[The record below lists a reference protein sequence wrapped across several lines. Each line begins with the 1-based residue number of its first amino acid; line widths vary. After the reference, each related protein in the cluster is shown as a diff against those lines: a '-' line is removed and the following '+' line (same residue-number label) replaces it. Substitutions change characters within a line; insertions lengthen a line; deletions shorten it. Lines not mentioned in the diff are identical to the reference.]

1 MNLLIVDD
9 QKQVVSGILS
19 GVNWG
24 LLPEIHNI
32 LYAYTAADAKR
43 IFTNQTIDILVS
55 DIEMPGEDGIALVN
69 WVKDHF
75 PETKC
80 LFLTAH
86 ANFDYAQTALKL
98 NCVDYI
104 LQPVKYEILT
114 QALEKTVSMIIA
126 QRKDQELMNYN
137 SFWNNHKDE
146 LVSQTWMDY
155 ISQPGPSVS
164 ALYDKLHELG
174 VTLPSDGDYT
184 LLFLMPVVS
193 KSSLDDW
200 INHTTL
206 QQLEKYI
213 SDFFSQFSG
222 YQCPVK
228 LSDHDILYLINCKFS
243 SEELYGMTQ
252 TFMDLCH
259 NNYDMPLAVW
269 LGTPSSLNNLPASY
283 KQLAQLKSQSLAVP
297 NRLFTLSDQPKAFST
312 PLPFSKYWSGSF
324 ISGHTEDI
332 EKSLKEYI
340 DQNAQNGSLNAML
353 LLTLQQYFIHAFL
366 TSLQERSIRFRKVME
381 QKEVYEAL
389 TFSTR
394 SVEDFIHFV
403 HTIININREF
413 INNKTENNVNLIE
426 LAQKYI
432 SDHISDDLSRQTIA
446 EAIHVSE
453 SYLSH
458 MFQKN
463 LGISLVE
470 YITSQRMELAKS
482 MLSNTSMPIQ
492 LIAIKTG
499 YNNVSYFI
507 KTFKKAFDL
516 TPAEYR
522 KQLHK

>member
-24 LLPEIHNI
+24 LLPEIRNV
-32 LYAYTAADAKR
+32 LYTYTVSDAKR

-75 PETKC
+75 PDTKC

-86 ANFDYAQTALKL
+86 ANFDYAQNALKL

-104 LQPVKYEILT
+104 LQPVKYEVLT
-114 QALEKTVSMIIA
+114 QALEKTAAMIIA
-126 QRKDQELMNYN
+126 QRKDREMMNYN

-146 LVSQTWMDY
+146 LISQTWMDF
-155 ISQPGPSVS
+155 ISQPSPSIS
-164 ALYDKLHELG
+164 ALYDRLHELG

-184 LLFLMPVVS
+184 LLLFRPVVS
-193 KSSLDDW
+193 QSSLEDW
-200 INHTTL
+200 VNHTAL
-206 QQLEKYI
+206 QKLEKSL
-213 SDFFSQFSG
+213 SDFFRQFTG
-222 YQCPVK
+222 YQCPIK
-228 LSDHDILYLINCKFS
+228 KSDHDILYLINCKLS
-243 SEELYGMTQ
+243 DEELYGITQ
-252 TFMDLCH
+252 TFMDLCMT
-259 NNYDMPLAVW
+259 NYDIPLAVW
-269 LGTPSSLNNLPASY
+269 LGTPSSLNQLPASY
-283 KQLAQLKSQSLAVP
+283 KQLEQLKSQSLAVSG
-297 NRLFTLSDQPKAFST
+297 RLFTLSEQPKFSCA

-332 EKSLKEYI
+332 EKSLRQYI
-340 DQNAQNGSLNAML
+340 DQSIRNGSLNAML

-366 TSLQERSIRFRKVME
+366 TSLQERSIRFQKVME

-394 SVEDFIHFV
+394 SVEDFMHFV
-403 HTIININREF
+403 HTIIQRNKDF
-413 INNKTENNVNLIE
+413 INDKAEDHVDLIE

-432 SDHISDDLSRQTIA
+432 ADHISDDLSRQTIA
-446 EAIHVSE
+446 DAIHVSE

-463 LGISLVE
+463 LGVSLVE

-482 MLSNTSMPIQ
+482 MLSNTGMPIQ

-507 KTFKKAFDL
+507 KTFKKAFAL